1 MTDKPVGLT
10 RGQVR
15 MAYRLILGR
24 HPESEEVVDDHLDRY
39 PNLMALRT
47 AFLRSDEFSRSVRRL
62 PSSMIPEVAKGYY
75 AAAERID
82 YRVSPEVAEQL
93 AQRIRTQW
101 TKLGEADPYWSVLT
115 DDKYRSRAID
125 DAAIDEFRASG
136 EQNARLIDLTA
147 ARTGLTPP
155 TGTCLELGC
164 GVGRITRFLAQRFE
178 RVIAVDISPGNLA
191 LCERYLADEGV
202 TNVETRLVRG
212 LDDFADLPEH
222 DFLYS
227 MIVLQHNSPPVQYRI
242 LEALL
247 PRLRAGGQCLF
258 QTVADL
264 PGYTFDVDAYLASE
278 PPEMEVH
285 CLPMAAVAAVMRDA
299 GVALD
304 LARMD
309 PWVGSYG
316 SYTFAGHRDA

>member
-1 MTDKPVGLT
+1 MNVPVEGLT

-24 HPESEEVVDDHLDRY
+24 EPESVRVLDDHLRRY
-39 PNLMALRT
+39 PDLAALRT
-47 AFLRSDEFSRSVRRL
+47 AFIRSDEFSRSVRRL
-62 PSSMIPEVAKGYY
+62 PSAMIPEVARGY
-75 AAAERID
+75 AAPGERID
-82 YRVSPEVAEQL
+82 YKVSADVAEQL

-115 DDKYRSRAID
+115 DDKYRTKSID
-125 DAAIDEFRASG
+125 AAAIDEFHASG
-136 EQNARLIDLTA
+136 EQSARLIDVHA
-147 ARTGLTPP
+147 ARTGLATPG
-155 TGTCLELGC
+155 GTCLELGC
-164 GVGRITRFLAQRFE
+164 GVGRITRFLAGRFD

-191 LCERYLADEGV
+191 LCERYMADQGI

-212 LDDFADLPEH
+212 LDDFPHLPEH

-242 LEALL
+242 LQDLL
-247 PRLRAGGQCLF
+247 PRLRLGGQCLF

-264 PGYTFDVDAYLASE
+264 PGYSFDVDAYLASE

-285 CLPMAAVAAVMRDA
+285 CLPMAAITAVLRDC
-299 GVALD
+299 GVMLD

-316 SYTFAGHRDA
+316 SYTFAGHRAT